1 MAARKRLPAGVKQRW
16 EKRAKLARLVRTE
29 VRGTVSK
36 TKAGANWKR
45 SDGTKGKAKSERA
58 AKRIVEADGPP
69 VALPLPAKKR
79 AGRVL
84 TRKQQTE
91 ETKRAARGYE
101 KELRESGRA
110 GQHLTGDDLY
120 RVAAKVPK
128 WGRFHSKVFLFPVLA
143 EFGLTP
149 QEARARLL
157 ELHRNDEITLTRA
170 DLVDAM
176 NSELVRLSEI
186 DAGVAGARFHFLAPR
201 DE

>member
-1 MAARKRLPAGVKQRW
+1 MAARKRSVKQKWHR
-16 EKRAKLARLVRTE
+16 LARSSKLIRSE

-36 TKAGANWKR
+36 SAKGASWTR

-58 AKRIVEADGPP
+58 AKRIVEAEGPP
-69 VALPLPAKKR
+69 VELPLPKKR
-79 AGRVL
+79 GRVL

-101 KELRESGRA
+101 KEARSA
-110 GQHLTGDDLY
+110 GVAGSHLTGDDLY

-128 WGRFHSKVFLFPVLA
+128 WGRFHSNVFLFPVLA

-157 ELHRNDEITLTRA
+157 ELHRNDEITLARA

-186 DAGVAGARFHFLAPR
+186 DAGVARATFHFLAPR
-201 DE
+201 GG